1 MMNLLDGWR
10 FSGARSPESEGSQQP
25 IEVGQG
31 GDVDRRRAK
40 RHRRANAGIKHP
52 AGNDNRYA

>member
-25 IEVGQG
+25 IKVGQA
-31 GDVDRRRAK
+31 GDVDCRRAK

-52 AGNDNRYA
+52 GGNDNRYA